1 MKTGGAAVVK
11 DAFTAG
17 FAVKASFTTT
27 GPLSCGQE
35 RPRARTA
42 IMGIRSAFS
51 DLFGLRCPVASAP
64 MAGVAGGALA
74 AAVSSSG
81 GLGLVGGGYATD
93 LDWLAHQL
101 DTVIGRIGA
110 TSATGTANATD
121 TEVSPTT
128 APPWGVGLITWKASR
143 AALDLVLTY
152 QPDAVMLSFGTPDR
166 FAAAVKESG
175 ARLICQVTTLA
186 EALQALE
193 AEADVI
199 VAQGTEAGG
208 HGGSR
213 STLPLVSAVV
223 EAAPNTPVLA
233 AGGIVDGRGLAAA
246 LMLGAQG
253 ALIGTRMQA
262 THESLAPPGIKARLT
277 EATGDDT
284 VRTRLFDVVR
294 GLDWP
299 AGYTGRSVENQF
311 LRQWRGHGDALAGD
325 RAQRQAFQAAQ
336 DRGDPENAIVW
347 AGEGVDLITDVRS
360 AGDVVT
366 EIAGQAEQ
374 LLRSAPQRWLG

>member
-1 MKTGGAAVVK
+1 
-11 DAFTAG
+11 
-17 FAVKASFTTT
+17 
-27 GPLSCGQE
+27 
-35 RPRARTA
+35 
-42 IMGIRSAFS
+42 MGIRSAFS

-74 AAVSSSG
+74 AAVSTSG

-93 LDWLAHQL
+93 LDWLAYQL
-101 DTVIGRIGA
+101 DTVTGRIGA
-110 TSATGTANATD
+110 TSATGTATATDTD
-121 TEVSPTT
+121 TEVTT
-128 APPWGVGLITWKASR
+128 TAAPPWGLGLITWKASR
-143 AALDLVLTY
+143 AALDLALTY
-152 QPDAVMLSFGTPDR
+152 QPDAVMLSFGAPDR
-166 FAAAVKESG
+166 FAAAVKEAG

-186 EALQALE
+186 EARQALE
-193 AEADVI
+193 VEADVI

-233 AGGIVDGRGLAAA
+233 AGGIVDGRGLAAV

-277 EATGDDT
+277 GAAGDDT
-284 VRTRLFDVVR
+284 VRTRLFDVAR

-299 AGYTGRSVENQF
+299 AGYTGRSLENQF
-311 LRQWRGHGDALAGD
+311 LRQWRGHDDALAGD

-347 AGEGVDLITDVRS
+347 AGEAIDLITDVRS
-360 AGDVVT
+360 AGDLVT

-374 LLRSAPQRWLG
+374 LLRSAPQRWLS